1 MTVTLVLLAIS
12 VAVLGF
18 VYHYMKR
25 HAH

>member
-12 VAVLGF
+12 VTVLGF
-18 VYHYMKR
+18 VYYYMKR